1 MGSSTDAP
9 EVTAQSRIRGS
20 RFISIVV
27 LSLLL
32 KETVLAW
39 GCSARSVKKRIG
51 NSRSSS
57 HGRKSKASPEG
68 KKRPQ
73 AQTLSTS
80 AVITGSFHL
89 FWLLQNLK
97 IKIQPSVCI
106 SVWVHHHRRV
116 FQTVLC
122 SLPYSLSPHLSY
134 RALHLVM
141 CMWVLEH
148 DEGKMNEIAVIPKSK
163 DREEGVE
170 SCIPFTD
177 LELGVNVLS
186 VLRPSVCSCYCW
198 ELRFPLVL

>member
-1 MGSSTDAP
+1 MNSSKEPVLEAYFVHNICCSFLDGLFYRCSR
-9 EVTAQSRIRGS
+9 TAQSRIRGS

-148 DEGKMNEIAVIPKSK
+148 DKGKMNEI
-163 DREEGVE
+163 
-170 SCIPFTD
+170 TD
-177 LELGVNVLS
+177 EWNN
-186 VLRPSVCSCYCW
+186 RWICYSQK
-198 ELRFPLVL
+198 